1 MLTAIALFLF
11 LPVTLYEWKATL
23 KHVDKKVK
31 IIHTSIMLVSF
42 CVLMLYS
49 LDVSVP
55 SPSDMITDVVEAI
68 FKPKG

>member
-1 MLTAIALFLF
+1 MLTAIVLSLF

-23 KHVDKKVK
+23 KHADKKVK